1 MRRALLLLLLVGCSR
16 QTPYS
21 LIGNAAR
28 GKTKVQQYGCSACHV
43 VPHVEGSGAVGPPL
57 TRMASR
63 LYIAGEFPNVPQY
76 MVRWIENPQGMKPH
90 DAMPNLS
97 VSERDARDIAAYLY
111 TLR

>member
-1 MRRALLLLLLVGCSR
+1 MKRALLLLLLVGCSR

-21 LIGNAAR
+21 LVGDAQR
-28 GKTKVQQYGCSACHV
+28 GRVKIQQYGCAACHV
-43 VPHVEGSGAVGPPL
+43 VPDVEGSGAVGPPL
-57 TRMASR
+57 NRMASR

-76 MVRWIENPQGMKPH
+76 MVRWIENPQAMKAH
-90 DAMPNLS
+90 NAMPNLN